1 MILGCRVGDGGA
13 DLLDN
18 AGALMPANHRIGQVG
33 EIAIPRMQVGVA
45 HATGHDPHKY
55 FIGKRRP
62 ELERVDLERS

>member
-1 MILGCRVGDGGA
+1 MIPGCKVGDGGA

-45 HATGHDPHKY
+45 HAARHDPHKY
-55 FIGKRRP
+55 FVGKRCG
-62 ELERVDLERS
+62 EVERLDLERS